1 MTGLDLNLLTALDV
15 LLSEVSVAR
24 AARRLGLSSSA
35 MSRTLSRLR
44 TVTGDP
50 LLVRAGR
57 QMVLTPHAA
66 NIRNRARQTLYEACS
81 VLSPTEADL
90 DAKTLDT
97 TFKLRANEG
106 FVETFGH
113 TLITTIAKEAP
124 GVCLNFMQK
133 PEKDTRYLREGTID
147 LEIGELK
154 NMGPEIQTRAL
165 FRDRFIGVVRKGHF
179 LEHEKVITPQ
189 IYASCK
195 HIVTSRRGATGG
207 PVDEMLMRAGLVR
220 KIAAIV
226 PDFNTSLV
234 IARQSDL
241 VALIPALFFAGRL
254 LSDEK
259 GLALHAFVLPVTTPE
274 IVVSQMWHPRLKM
287 DPAHR
292 WLRQTILECC
302 HSKAAELRLI
312 AHKNIRAG
320 KSRGKVEI

>member
-1 MTGLDLNLLTALDV
+1 MTGPDLNLLTALDV

-57 QMVLTPHAA
+57 QMVLTPHAV
-66 NIRNRARQTLYEACS
+66 NIRDRTRQTVHEACS
-81 VLSPTEADL
+81 VLSSTEADL
-90 DAKTLDT
+90 DVKTLVAA
-97 TFKLRANEG
+97 FKLRANEG

-113 TLITTIAKEAP
+113 TLITTIASEAP
-124 GVCLNFMQK
+124 GVCLSFMQK

-165 FRDRFIGVVRKGHF
+165 FRDRFIGVVRKGHS

-189 IYASCK
+189 LYASCR
-195 HIVTSRRGATGG
+195 HIVTSRRGAAEG
-207 PVDEMLMRAGLVR
+207 PVDDELARAGLVR
-220 KIAAIV
+220 KVAAIV

-241 VALIPALFFAGRL
+241 VALVPALFFAGKL
-254 LSDEK
+254 LRDEV
-259 GLALHAFVLPVTTPE
+259 GPALHAFALPVTTPE
-274 IVVSQMWHPRLKM
+274 IVVSQMWHPRLKT

-292 WLRQTILECC
+292 WLRQTLLACC
-302 HSKAAELRLI
+302 QSKVAELRQQ
-312 AHKNIRAG
+312 AQKHIRVE
-320 KSRGKVEI
+320 KSRNSVFG

>member
-66 NIRNRARQTLYEACS
+66 NIRDRTRQALYEACS
-81 VLSPTEADL
+81 VLSPSEADL

-97 TFKLRANEG
+97 TFMLRANEG

-113 TLITTIAKEAP
+113 TLITTIEKEAP

-133 PEKDTRYLREGTID
+133 PEKDTRYLRESTID
-147 LEIGELK
+147 LEIGQLK

-179 LEHEKVITPQ
+179 LEHEGVITPQ
-189 IYASCK
+189 LYASCR
-195 HIVTSRRGATGG
+195 HIVTSRRGAGEG
-207 PVDEMLMRAGLVR
+207 PVDEALARTGLVR
-220 KIAAIV
+220 KIAAVV

-234 IARQSDL
+234 IVRQSDL
-241 VALIPALFFAGRL
+241 VALVPALFFAGKL
-254 LSDEK
+254 LNDEK

-274 IVVSQMWHPRLKM
+274 VVVSQMWHPRLKM
-287 DPAHR
+287 DPAHH

-302 HSKAAELRLI
+302 QSKAAELRFI
-312 AHKNIRAG
+312 AQKNIRAG
-320 KSRGKVEI
+320 KSGS

>member
-1 MTGLDLNLLTALDV
+1 MAGPDLNLLTALDV

-44 TVTGDP
+44 TATGDP

-66 NIRNRARQTLYEACS
+66 NIRDRTRQTVYEACS
-81 VLSPTEADL
+81 VLSSTEADL
-90 DAKTLDT
+90 DLKTLDT

-113 TLITTIAKEAP
+113 TLIAAIAKEAP

-147 LEIGELK
+147 LEVGQLK

-195 HIVTSRRGATGG
+195 HIVTSRRGAAEG
-207 PVDEMLMRAGLVR
+207 PVDDALARAGLVR

-241 VALIPALFFAGRL
+241 VALVPALFFAGKL
-254 LSDEK
+254 LRDEESP
-259 GLALHAFVLPVTTPE
+259 ALHAFALPVTTPE
-274 IVVSQMWHPRLKM
+274 VVVSQMWHPRLKM

-292 WLRQTILECC
+292 WLRQAILECC
-302 HSKAAELRLI
+302 QSKVAQLRQL
-312 AHKNIRAG
+312 AQRHIRVV
-320 KSRGKVEI
+320 KSRKPTK